1 MKLFIK
7 IILICITFSFK
18 SIANADEIKE
28 LIDKTSDK
36 LSSFIT
42 NNLVGGGLTEFSI
55 DIPEDDVEIQFLNF
69 KELNKEELENS
80 FSQFSINTQETND
93 DTRYIINYGYGK
105 RYMDKDKSVITGFNA
120 FLDYD
125 FEGHARTS
133 VGIEAKGSMLDLS
146 ANYYLGLS
154 EIEKINGVN
163 ERVLDGYEIN
173 LTSQLPYMPWAKIN
187 YQNYEFAKDTASE
200 DTGGNIV
207 SLEMSLTP
215 NVQFE
220 ASRNFVSVS
229 GVDDEDT
236 YRLMYYNP
244 PKNKT
249 SMQDGLFSSDIF
261 EKENMENKMIEKVR
275 RRNKLT
281 IEIQGAVILTKQ

>member
-1 MKLFIK
+1 MKTFIK
-7 IILICITFSFK
+7 ILLIFIVFSFK
-18 SIANADEIKE
+18 SITYADEIKE
-28 LIDKTSDK
+28 LIDRTSDK

-154 EIEKINGVN
+154 DIEKINGVN

-187 YQNYEFAKDTASE
+187 YQNYEFVKDKASE

-215 NVQFE
+215 NLQFE

>member
-1 MKLFIK
+1 
-7 IILICITFSFK
+7 
-18 SIANADEIKE
+18 
-28 LIDKTSDK
+28 
-36 LSSFIT
+36 
-42 NNLVGGGLTEFSI
+42 
-55 DIPEDDVEIQFLNF
+55 
-69 KELNKEELENS
+69 
-80 FSQFSINTQETND
+80 
-93 DTRYIINYGYGK
+93 
-105 RYMDKDKSVITGFNA
+105 MDKDKSVITGFNA

-133 VGIEAKGSMLDLS
+133 VGIEAKGSMLDFS

-154 EIEKINGVN
+154 DIEKINGVN

-187 YQNYEFAKDTASE
+187 YQNYEFVKDKASE

-249 SMQDGLFSSDIF
+249 SMEDGLFSSDIF
-261 EKENMENKMIEKVR
+261 EKENMQNKMIEKVR

>member
-154 EIEKINGVN
+154 DIEKINGVN

-187 YQNYEFAKDTASE
+187 YQNYEFVKDKASE

-215 NVQFE
+215 NLQFE

-249 SMQDGLFSSDIF
+249 SVQDGLFSSDIF

>member
-1 MKLFIK
+1 MKTFIK
-7 IILICITFSFK
+7 ILLIFIVFSFK
-18 SIANADEIKE
+18 SITYADEIKE
-28 LIDKTSDK
+28 LIDRTSDK

-133 VGIEAKGSMLDLS
+133 VGIEAKGSMLDFS

-154 EIEKINGVN
+154 DIEKINGVN

-187 YQNYEFAKDTASE
+187 YQNYEFVKDKASE

-215 NVQFE
+215 NLQFE

>member
-7 IILICITFSFK
+7 TILICITFSFK

-105 RYMDKDKSVITGFNA
+105 RYIDKDKSVITGFNA

-154 EIEKINGVN
+154 DIEKINGVN
-163 ERVLDGYEIN
+163 ERVLDGYEVN

-187 YQNYEFAKDTASE
+187 YQNYEFVKDKASE

-207 SLEMSLTP
+207 SLEMSLSP
-215 NVQFE
+215 NLQFE

>member
-1 MKLFIK
+1 MKTFIK
-7 IILICITFSFK
+7 ILLIFIMFSFK
-18 SIANADEIKE
+18 SITYADEIKE
-28 LIDKTSDK
+28 LIDRTSDK

-133 VGIEAKGSMLDLS
+133 VGIEAKGSMLDFS

-154 EIEKINGVN
+154 DIEKINGIN

-187 YQNYEFAKDTASE
+187 YQNYEFVKDKASE

-215 NVQFE
+215 NLQFE

-236 YRLMYYNP
+236 YTLMYYNP

>member
-1 MKLFIK
+1 MKTFIK
-7 IILICITFSFK
+7 ILLIFIMFSFK
-18 SIANADEIKE
+18 SITYADEIKE
-28 LIDKTSDK
+28 LIDRTSDK

-133 VGIEAKGSMLDLS
+133 VGIEAKGSMLDFS

-154 EIEKINGVN
+154 DIEKINGIN

-187 YQNYEFAKDTASE
+187 YQNYEFVKDKASE

-207 SLEMSLTP
+207 SLEMSLSP
-215 NVQFE
+215 NLQFE

>member
-1 MKLFIK
+1 MKTFIK
-7 IILICITFSFK
+7 ILLIFIVFSFK
-18 SIANADEIKE
+18 SITYADEIKD
-28 LIDKTSDK
+28 LIDRTSDK

-133 VGIEAKGSMLDLS
+133 VGIEAKGSMLDFS

-154 EIEKINGVN
+154 DIEKINGIN

-187 YQNYEFAKDTASE
+187 YQNYEFVKDKASE

-207 SLEMSLTP
+207 SLEMSLSP
-215 NVQFE
+215 NLQFE

-236 YRLMYYNP
+236 YTLMYYNP

>member
-1 MKLFIK
+1 MKIFIK
-7 IILICITFSFK
+7 ILLIFLVFSFK
-18 SIANADEIKE
+18 STTYADDIKE

-80 FSQFSINTQETND
+80 FSQFSFNTQETND

-133 VGIEAKGSMLDLS
+133 VGIEAKGSMLDFS

-154 EIEKINGVN
+154 DIEKINGVN

-187 YQNYEFAKDTASE
+187 YQNYEFVKDKASE

-207 SLEMSLTP
+207 SLEMSLSP
-215 NVQFE
+215 NLQFE

-249 SMQDGLFSSDIF
+249 SMQEGLFSSDIF

>member
-187 YQNYEFAKDTASE
+187 YQNYEFVKDKASE

-215 NVQFE
+215 NLQFE

>member
-133 VGIEAKGSMLDLS
+133 VGIEAKGSMLDFS

-154 EIEKINGVN
+154 DIEKINGVN

-187 YQNYEFAKDTASE
+187 YQNYEFVKDKASE

-215 NVQFE
+215 NLQFE

>member
-1 MKLFIK
+1 MKTFIK
-7 IILICITFSFK
+7 ILLIFIMFSFK
-18 SIANADEIKE
+18 SITYADEIKE
-28 LIDKTSDK
+28 LIDRTSDK

-133 VGIEAKGSMLDLS
+133 VGIEAKGSMLDFS

-154 EIEKINGVN
+154 DIEKINGVN

-187 YQNYEFAKDTASE
+187 YQNYEFVKDKASE

-215 NVQFE
+215 NLQFE

>member
-1 MKLFIK
+1 MKTFIK
-7 IILICITFSFK
+7 ILLIFIMFSFK
-18 SIANADEIKE
+18 SITYADEIKE
-28 LIDKTSDK
+28 LIDRTSDK

-154 EIEKINGVN
+154 DIEKINGVN

-187 YQNYEFAKDTASE
+187 YQNYEFVKDKASE

-215 NVQFE
+215 NLQFE

>member
-1 MKLFIK
+1 MKTFIK
-7 IILICITFSFK
+7 ILLIFIMFSFK
-18 SIANADEIKE
+18 SITYADEIKE
-28 LIDKTSDK
+28 LIDRTSDK

-187 YQNYEFAKDTASE
+187 YQNYEFVKDKASE

-215 NVQFE
+215 NLQFE

>member
-1 MKLFIK
+1 MKIVLKILLIFIV
-7 IILICITFSFK
+7 LSFK
-18 SIANADEIKE
+18 SIAYADEIKE
-28 LIDKTSDK
+28 LIDRTSDK

-69 KELNKEELENS
+69 KELNKEELKNS

-105 RYMDKDKSVITGFNA
+105 RYMNKDKSVITGFNA

-133 VGIEAKGSMLDLS
+133 VGVETKGSILDFA

-154 EIEKINGVN
+154 GIEKINGIN
-163 ERVLDGYEIN
+163 ERVLDGYELN
-173 LTSQLPYMPWAKIN
+173 LASQLPYMPWAKIN
-187 YQNYEFAKDTASE
+187 YQNYEFEKDKASE

-220 ASRNFVSVS
+220 ASRNFISVS
-229 GVDDEDT
+229 GEDDEDT
-236 YRLMYYNP
+236 FRLMYYNP

-249 SMQDGLFSSDIF
+249 SMQDGLFSSNIF